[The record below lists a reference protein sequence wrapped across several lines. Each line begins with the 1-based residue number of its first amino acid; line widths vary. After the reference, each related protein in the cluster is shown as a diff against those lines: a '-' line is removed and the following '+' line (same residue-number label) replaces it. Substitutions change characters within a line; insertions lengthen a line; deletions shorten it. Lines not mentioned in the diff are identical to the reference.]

1 MSSKS
6 KNILKSQKIGVIIV
20 LYYPNIKEIS
30 QKLEKFS
37 KDYQWILVD
46 NTPKQDLRLTTDNI
60 IYIPLFK
67 NMGIATAQN
76 KGIDILIKLKCTH
89 IVFFDQDSNI
99 EDSYPQEIVD
109 EFERIKLSNKSLF
122 LLGPKIINKTNDK
135 EYSSA
140 IHKDRINDN
149 FIPKREIISSGCCCT
164 TKSIEQIGK
173 LKDDLFIDYV
183 DFEWC
188 WRAKTKGFICGI
200 TNKIALE
207 HKVGTK
213 EIYLGNYIII
223 ISSPFRYYYQN
234 RNYLYLIKKKYVPMQ
249 WKLATGIKVILRL
262 IYFPIFIN
270 KGGKYWKNMLKG
282 IKSGIKLWI
291 RAQ

>member
-1 MSSKS
+1 MNLEANNKS
-6 KNILKSQKIGVIIV
+6 PKIGVIIV

-30 QKLEKFS
+30 RKLKLFP
-37 KDYQWILVD
+37 KNYQWILVD
-46 NTPKQDLRLTTDNI
+46 NTPKQDLNLTADNI
-60 IYIPLFK
+60 TYIPLYE

-76 KGIDILIKLKCTH
+76 RGIEVLLKYKCTH

-99 EDSYPQEIVD
+99 ESSYPQKIVD
-109 EFERIKLSNKSLF
+109 EFERIKLSYEQLF

-135 EYSSA
+135 EYTSA
-140 IHKDRINDN
+140 IHKDIINDSN
-149 FIPKREIISSGCCCT
+149 FIPKREIISSGSCCET
-164 TKSIEQIGK
+164 QAIKQIGK

-188 WRAKTKGFICGI
+188 WRAKAKGFICGI

-213 EIYLGNYIII
+213 EIYLWNYIII

-234 RNYLYLIKKKYVPMQ
+234 RNYLYLTKKRYVPMQ
-249 WKLATGIKVILRL
+249 WKIATGIKVLLRL
-262 IYFPIFIN
+262 IYFPLFIN
-270 KGGKYWKNMLKG
+270 KGGKYWRNMLKG

-291 RAQ
+291 HAQ